1 MPKWCLMALIPL
13 AACAPG
19 PSERISMTQVGAAAC
34 DDRALASFIGQSPSK
49 ETAIKLMGFSRSRSL
64 RWVPFGG
71 AMTMDHNPQ
80 RLTVQLDREGRIESA
95 KCG

>member
-1 MPKWCLMALIPL
+1 MPKWSLLMLMPL

-19 PSERISMTQVGAAAC
+19 PSERISMTQAGAAPC
-34 DDRALASFIGQSPSK
+34 DDRALTSFVGQAPTQD
-49 ETAIKLMGFSRSRSL
+49 TALKLMGFSRSRSL

-71 AMTMDHNPQ
+71 AITMDHNPQ
-80 RLTVQLDREGRIESA
+80 RLTVQLDRNGRIASA